1 MRRLV
6 AILLCLS
13 LVSAWGAAPSLA
25 RGKKKV
31 HDTFS
36 ASLLPFPKLAAWG
49 DVVGL
54 TKPGCSAGQE
64 NVHWVAKPFKAPG
77 TGTLRVYMEGFQGDH
92 DLYVFDKAG
101 KTALARSEEAQ
112 VGAPPAPSEE
122 EILFPLKKGQQVLL
136 VACNWLGQPQVE
148 AHYQGTFRT

>member
-1 MRRLV
+1 MRKIV
-6 AILLCLS
+6 VILLALA
-13 LVSAWGAAPSLA
+13 LVFAWAAPAVA

-49 DVVGL
+49 DLIGL

-64 NVHWVAKPFKAPG
+64 NVNWVAKPFKSPG
-77 TGTLRVYMEGFQGDH
+77 KGTLRLYMEGFQGDH

-101 KTALARSEEAQ
+101 KTALARSEETQ
-112 VGAPPAPSEE
+112 VGTTPAPPEE

-136 VACNWLGQPQVE
+136 VACSWLGQPQVE
-148 AHYQGTFRT
+148 AHYEGTFKT